1 VGAPGYK
8 ASSPR
13 DDIFPVVVVI
23 IIATFILVIFIL
35 LFVILRKVIIPK
47 IRFSPLAC
55 IR

>member
-1 VGAPGYK
+1 VGAPIYK

-13 DDIFPVVVVI
+13 DDILPIVVVPIV
-23 IIATFILVIFIL
+23 TFILVIFII
-35 LFVILRKVIIPK
+35 FVIILRIVIIPK